1 MDDLSGLQQ
10 AYALVLE
17 KLKKHKQ
24 AMHKLMDEI
33 DAQGNKPSD
42 KQKRK
47 IEELRKKI
55 RDVATKRADRS

>member
-1 MDDLSGLQQ
+1 MDDLTGLQQ

-24 AMHKLMDEI
+24 EMHELMDEI

-55 RDVATKRADRS
+55 RDVATRKAEK